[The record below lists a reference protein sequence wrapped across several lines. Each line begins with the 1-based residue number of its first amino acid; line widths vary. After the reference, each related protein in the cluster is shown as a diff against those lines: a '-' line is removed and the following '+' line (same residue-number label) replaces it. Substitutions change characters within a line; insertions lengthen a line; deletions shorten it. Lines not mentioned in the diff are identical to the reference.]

1 MACGARRSAIVS
13 LLQGALVMTL
23 VTATHGTAGSAAV
36 PEAAGKVR
44 GLGLRGGREL
54 KVGEVRRKPVDE
66 NARAS
71 DIVLRDWKKRSVQ
84 PATALET
91 LLADMLFKISEQDS
105 FKIVKYLHIM
115 SAREVSVPGKGERA
129 IVIFVPFVEMQE
141 YRKMCPGLTEALED
155 ELKAHVFLIA
165 HRRVIRPERKGR
177 PLLKQKR
184 PMSRTLK
191 HVHEKYLEDMIWPQ
205 DVVGQKQVYEVDKD
219 QPTEHIY
226 LDPAERATTE
236 HRMDAFCAVYQN
248 LTGKKVV
255 FEYLIY
261 AESPPLVQQRTPN
274 RPPTASKQPTKRLPS
289 ASEPPTK
296 RLPTSQPPP
305 NHLPTASQSACAT
318 LFFQTVQKT
327 SERSGAPAALARLA
341 ALAAP
346 GQA

>member
-23 VTATHGTAGSAAV
+23 VTATHGTAGSAVV
-36 PEAAGKVR
+36 PETAGEVR

-54 KVGEVRRKPVDE
+54 KVGEVRRKPFDE

-71 DIVLRDWKKRSVQ
+71 DIVLRDWKKRNVQ

-91 LLADMLFKISEQDS
+91 LLADMLFKISGQDS

-115 SAREVSVPGKGERA
+115 SAREVSIPGKGERA
-129 IVIFVPFVEMQE
+129 VVIFVPFAEMQE

-274 RPPTASKQPTKRLPS
+274 RYPCDTAGFLSYSEVKP
-289 ASEPPTK
+289 AS
-296 RLPTSQPPP
+296 
-305 NHLPTASQSACAT
+305 
-318 LFFQTVQKT
+318 LFDAA
-327 SERSGAPAALARLA
+327 GPAPALSAGTDQVDAITA
-341 ALAAP
+341 
-346 GQA
+346 G